1 MAILWLDGFDA
12 TGNGLGDAP
21 TPADILDRRYTAASD
36 QFLDTVEGRGT
47 YQFGLVNGNT
57 GWNMYT
63 PNLTTNVTLIA
74 GLAYR
79 PTLVYN
85 DQSGYDQVIMRFR
98 TGTTTGIT
106 LRNVGGTIRVFGPSA
121 NLLGEVKREVMRA
134 GRWNYIE
141 MKVFCDDSA
150 GTVDVCVNGALVI
163 SVNSVDTKPTASA
176 YLNNVYLGGQAMAF
190 DDFYVADGSGS
201 SNNDFLGPIK
211 VRTRRP
217 TADST
222 NNFDSGTY
230 ADVDEEEIDDGT
242 SYAETVNAATQLVME
257 YEDLTDLTTI
267 EAVGVY
273 PVVAS
278 SANATAE
285 NYKVVVET
293 GNQVLS
299 ANLTVNTTTNTT
311 FSSLGYVYYDA
322 DPDTSNS
329 WNQSTFNSAKFG
341 VELQ

>member
-12 TGNGLGDAP
+12 TGNGIGDPP
-21 TPADILDRRYTAASD
+21 TPSDILDRRYTASSD
-36 QFLDTVEGRGT
+36 QFLDTIEGRGA
-47 YQFGLVNGNT
+47 YQYGFVNGNT
-57 GWNMYT
+57 SWNMYT
-63 PNLTTNVTLIA
+63 PNLTTNAILIA
-74 GLAYR
+74 GIAYR
-79 PTLVYN
+79 PTLVYH
-85 DQSGYDQVIMRFR
+85 DQNGYDQIVMRFR
-98 TGTTTGIT
+98 TGTTTGLT
-106 LRNVGGTIRVFGPSA
+106 LRNVGGTLRLFGPAA

-141 MKVFCDDSA
+141 MKAFCNDTT

-163 SVNSVDTKPTASA
+163 SVNSVDTKPGASA
-176 YLNNVYLGGQAMAF
+176 YLDNVYLGGQAMAF
-190 DDFYVADGSGS
+190 DDFYVADGTGS
-201 SNNDFLGPIK
+201 TNNDFLGPIK

-217 TADST
+217 TSDST

-242 SYAETVNAATQLVME
+242 SYAESQNAAQQLVMN
-257 YEDLTDLTTI
+257 YEALTDLTSI

-273 PVVAS
+273 AVAAS
-278 SANATAE
+278 SVNATAE

-311 FSSLGYVYYDA
+311 FSSIGTVYYDT